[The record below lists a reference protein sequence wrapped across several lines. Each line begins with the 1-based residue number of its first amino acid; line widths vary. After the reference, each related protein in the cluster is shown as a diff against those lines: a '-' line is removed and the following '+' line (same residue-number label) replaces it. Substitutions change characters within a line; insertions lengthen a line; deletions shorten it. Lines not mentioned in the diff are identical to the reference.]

1 MISQNLIYGFKQ
13 LIRKTDMYPGVDGEL
28 QVLGARDHGGNLEA
42 GVGVG
47 DDVHDGRVGLEL
59 EHHQQVLHR
68 PVRKHH
74 WRLGKKNTAKFN

>member
-1 MISQNLIYGFKQ
+1 
-13 LIRKTDMYPGVDGEL
+13 MYPGVDGEL

-74 WRLGKKNTAKFN
+74 WRLEKNSKI